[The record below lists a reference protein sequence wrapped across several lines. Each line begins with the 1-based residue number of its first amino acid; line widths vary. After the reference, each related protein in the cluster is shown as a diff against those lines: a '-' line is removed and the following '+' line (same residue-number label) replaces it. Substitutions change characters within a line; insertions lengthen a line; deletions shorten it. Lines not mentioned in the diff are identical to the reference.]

1 MSVDMM
7 HSFHTS
13 GFSPERR
20 EELILEHL
28 GQVQLIA
35 RRIHERL
42 PGHVPLDDLISTG
55 VIGLI
60 AAIDNF
66 DLSRK
71 VQLKTYAE
79 HKIRGAIYD
88 SLRGLDP
95 VSRTVRKK
103 AREIE
108 NAIEVCKQ
116 RLRREPGEEEIA
128 KELGV
133 PIEEYRR
140 RLIDVQGI
148 DLQELEY
155 SSEEGHGSDLL
166 RFIPDSE
173 DNLPSRLV
181 ERSELERLVAETID
195 KMPKIERTVLS
206 LYYEEELSLKEIAPI
221 VKLHLS
227 RVSQLKAQAV
237 LRIRTYLERRLTLLP
252 AATPANA
259 RAESTSVGLSA

>member
-1 MSVDMM
+1 MM
-7 HSFHTS
+7 RSFHTS

-20 EELILEHL
+20 EQLILEHL

-42 PGHVPLDDLISTG
+42 PEHVPLDDLISTG

-66 DLSRK
+66 DVSRS

-88 SLRGLDP
+88 SLRGLDW

-103 AREIE
+103 ARDIE

-116 RLRREPGEEEIA
+116 RLRREPSEEEIA
-128 KELGV
+128 KELGL
-133 PIEEYRR
+133 PLEEYRR
-140 RLIDVQGI
+140 RLIEVQGI

-155 SSEEGHGSDLL
+155 NSEEEHGSDLL

-181 ERSELERLVAETID
+181 ERSELERLVAEAIE
-195 KMPKIERTVLS
+195 KMPQTERIVLS
-206 LYYEEELSLKEIAPI
+206 LYYEQELSLKEIAPI
-221 VKLHLS
+221 IKLHLS
-227 RVSQLKAQAV
+227 RVSQLKAQAI
-237 LRIRTYLERRLTLLP
+237 LRIRTYLDRRLTLP
-252 AATPANA
+252 ALA
-259 RAESTSVGLSA
+259 RPTDARTGSTSAGVGA